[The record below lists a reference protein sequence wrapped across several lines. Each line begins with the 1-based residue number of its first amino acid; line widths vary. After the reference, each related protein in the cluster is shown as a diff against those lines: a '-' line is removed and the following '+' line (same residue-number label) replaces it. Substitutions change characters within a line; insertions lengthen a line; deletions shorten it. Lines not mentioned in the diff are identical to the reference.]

1 MLVVV
6 ITTFCV
12 PGCRPV
18 QPRSRWWGAGDGGK
32 ALDDLRKV
40 NRGCL
45 SLEEWGGGRC
55 VGLRTR
61 PQDREEIEGAQVGSQ
76 NWALGWGS
84 DSDRRISFP
93 QVHCALR
100 QKPPE

>member
-1 MLVVV
+1 M
-6 ITTFCV
+6 
-12 PGCRPV
+12 
-18 QPRSRWWGAGDGGK
+18 
-32 ALDDLRKV
+32 
-40 NRGCL
+40 
-45 SLEEWGGGRC
+45 
-55 VGLRTR
+55 GLRTR
-61 PQDREEIEGAQVGSQ
+61 LQDREEIEGAQVGSQ